1 MRYQIMNIVKV
12 LKGLQITD
20 YSGVMNFLCYF
31 SYRLKG
37 QFCNFE
43 DKTSAHFQLATVM
56 VVYVAC

>member
-1 MRYQIMNIVKV
+1 MNIVKV
-12 LKGLQITD
+12 SKGLQISD
-20 YSGVMNFLCYF
+20 YSGGMDFLCHF

-37 QFCNFE
+37 QFCNFK